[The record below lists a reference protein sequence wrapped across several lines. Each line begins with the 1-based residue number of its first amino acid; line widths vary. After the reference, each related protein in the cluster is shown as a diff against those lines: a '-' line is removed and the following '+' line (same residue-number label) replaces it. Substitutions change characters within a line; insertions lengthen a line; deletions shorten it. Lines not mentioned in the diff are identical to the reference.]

1 MQGSDR
7 GKNQAPES
15 AKPGRGAPHANGV
28 HDALSVAGSSAASV
42 SASSAASKDAPSES
56 RRIHDPSAEGPLA
69 LRRQDG
75 ALIVTIER
83 EERRNALSLATLK
96 AFGNVFRYHLVPDD
110 RAVIITGSGARAFC
124 AGADLKERAEMSLA
138 DVRAQLVRYRTDL
151 TWLSTCPVP
160 TIAAINGAALGGG
173 LELALLCD
181 LRVAAPHASFALP
194 ETSLGIIPAAGGT
207 QYLPRIVGSAK
218 ARELVLL
225 GTRLSAA
232 EALRI
237 GLIHRICEA
246 EVAVLDDALAWVAP
260 ITRGAPLAQHAALRA
275 LRAADRLDIDAGLE
289 FELSCYEECLASEDR
304 LEALAAF
311 AEKRPPVFKGR

>member
-15 AKPGRGAPHANGV
+15 SRQGTSPQDRVPQNGLGRDLP
-28 HDALSVAGSSAASV
+28 
-42 SASSAASKDAPSES
+42 PSS
-56 RRIHDPSAEGPLA
+56 RRVHDPSAEGPLS
-69 LRRQDG
+69 LRRVNG
-75 ALIVTIER
+75 ALVVSIER
-83 EERRNALSLATLK
+83 EERRNALSLATLE
-96 AFGNVFRYHLVPDD
+96 AFGNVFRHHLAADD

-124 AGADLKERAEMSLA
+124 AGADLKERREMSLD
-138 DVRAQLVRYRTDL
+138 DVRAMLLRYRTDL
-151 TWLSTCPVP
+151 AWLSTCPVP

-194 ETSLGIIPAAGGT
+194 ETGLGIIPAAGGT
-207 QYLPRIVGSAK
+207 QYLPRIVGAAK
-218 ARELVLL
+218 ARELILL
-225 GTRLSAA
+225 GSRLSAA

-246 EVAVLDDALAWVAP
+246 EVSVLDDALAWVAP

-275 LRAADRLDIDAGLE
+275 LRAADRLDIDAGLQ
-289 FELSCYEECLASEDR
+289 FELACYEECLTSEDR
-304 LEALAAF
+304 VEALNAF
-311 AEKRPPVFKGR
+311 AEKRDPVFKGR

>member
-15 AKPGRGAPHANGV
+15 TRQSPAQKPDATRGRDMAPASRRA
-28 HDALSVAGSSAASV
+28 HDAG
-42 SASSAASKDAPSES
+42 
-56 RRIHDPSAEGPLA
+56 AEGPLG

-75 ALIVTIER
+75 ALIITIER
-83 EERRNALSLATLK
+83 EERRNALSLATLE
-96 AFGNVFRYHLVPDD
+96 AFGNVFRHHLAADD
-110 RAVIITGSGARAFC
+110 RAVIVTGSGARAFC
-124 AGADLKERAEMSLA
+124 AGADLKERRDMSL
-138 DVRAQLVRYRTDL
+138 DEVRAQLVRYRTDL
-151 TWLSTCPVP
+151 AWLSTCPVP

-207 QYLPRIVGSAK
+207 QYLPRIVGAAK

-237 GLIHRICEA
+237 GLIHRICDAEA
-246 EVAVLDDALAWVAP
+246 SVLEDTLAWVAP

-275 LRAADRLDIDAGLE
+275 LRAADRLDLDAGLE
-289 FELSCYEECLASEDR
+289 FELDCYESCLTSEDR
-304 LEALAAF
+304 LEALNAF
-311 AEKRPPVFKGR
+311 AEKREPLFKGR